1 MINRPL
7 RECVSVTLV
16 ASLLVFNHLHCQCKD
31 KLSPLEMEQM
41 LQNQWHQWH
50 ADGGYMNLHVHQ
62 HVGNIV
68 HLHVHHHVPRHSTS
82 ACSSATISPN
92 SLTTSAIP
100 WETSIAYTSKT
111 WSKLSPKIWG
121 GKCPGGKCSKIK
133 NLCLDTF

>member
-1 MINRPL
+1 M
-7 RECVSVTLV
+7 CVRDSRRQPPGLQSLALPMQGQTFTFRNGTN
-16 ASLLVFNHLHCQCKD
+16 ASKA
-31 KLSPLEMEQM
+31 M
-41 LQNQWHQWH
+41 HQWH

-68 HLHVHHHVPRHSTS
+68 HFHVHHHVPRHSTS